1 MNNGCVCCTVRGDLI
16 RILTKLMK
24 RKKKFDAILIETT
37 GLAHP
42 GPVVQTFF
50 VDEDVKEGTSL
61 DAVLTVVDTKHIML
75 HLDEKKEDGFVN
87 EAVQQVAF
95 ADKILLNKLDL
106 VTSDEKAAVISRIRV
121 RL

>member
-16 RILTKLMK
+16 RILTKLLK
-24 RKKKFDAILIETT
+24 RKKRFDAILIETT

-42 GPVVQTFF
+42 GPVIQTFF
-50 VDEDVKEGTSL
+50 VDEDIKAGTVL
-61 DAVLTVVDTKHIML
+61 DAVVTVVDAKHVML
-75 HLDEKKEDGFVN
+75 HLDEKKDEGVVN

-106 VTSDEKAAVISRIRV
+106 VTADEKAAVVARIKV
-121 RL
+121 